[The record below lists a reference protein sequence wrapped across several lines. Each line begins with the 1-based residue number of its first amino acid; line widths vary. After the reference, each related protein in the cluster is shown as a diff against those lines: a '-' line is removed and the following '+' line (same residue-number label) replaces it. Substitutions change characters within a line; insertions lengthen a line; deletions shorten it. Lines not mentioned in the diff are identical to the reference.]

1 MDSLVWEVP
10 FRGMRATEHP
20 PAPALSRS
28 GLTWV
33 LTPEKA
39 FGRTSVYLGQESH
52 VRAALKGEL
61 PSGLR

>member
-33 LTPEKA
+33 LTPEN
-39 FGRTSVYLGQESH
+39 ESLW
-52 VRAALKGEL
+52 VFQIVE
-61 PSGLR
+61 ST